1 MFQSFD
7 APATP
12 VTGNRRLAALRAE
25 IAKAGADALLIPHGD
40 EQRNEY
46 LPACNERLAW
56 LTGFTG
62 SAGAALVLADRAVL
76 FVDGRYTLQASQ
88 QVDDNHW
95 QFESLVDT
103 PPAKWLEAQ
112 DKRLTLAYDPWL
124 HSPQDVAALEKA
136 ADLVPLGGNPVDTVW
151 ADRPAPPQGA
161 VSVHPLKFA
170 GRSAEEK
177 RADMDAALAKAGGDI
192 CVLSDATSVN
202 WLFNIRGKDV
212 SHMPLALAHAILCKG
227 EMPLIFIDPAKLD
240 DAARDYL
247 DTLAERHDPSDLIA
261 QIKAMSAGKSVMLD
275 PAQNPHAMFTLVED
289 AGGTVLRESDPVTL
303 PKACKNEAELEGARA
318 AHRRDG
324 AAVSSFLAWMEGQKP
339 GTVSEIEAA
348 ERLEN
353 FRRNMAGNMPLMEV
367 AFDTIS
373 GSGPNGAIVHY
384 RVNEGTNRTAQ
395 AGELYLV
402 DSGGQYQD
410 GTTDITRTIAIGDV
424 TEETKRCYTLVLKG
438 HLAFGRARFPKGT
451 RGMDLDALARNPLW
465 QTGLDYGHGTG
476 HGVGSYLGVHEGPQ
490 NISKR
495 GTAVLEAG
503 MIVSNEPG
511 YYRSGEFGIRIENLE
526 IVTEPTEIAGGDIA
540 MHGFETLTLC
550 PYARDLI
557 ATDLLDVWEIERI
570 NAYHA
575 WVLEELSPRVNEAVK
590 AWLVAACAP
599 L

>member
-1 MFQSFD
+1 MFQSFN
-7 APATP
+7 APAAP
-12 VTGNRRLAALRAE
+12 VTGNKRLAALRAK
-25 IAKAGADALLIPHGD
+25 IAGAGADALLVPHGD

-62 SAGAALVLADRAVL
+62 SAGAALVLADKAIL
-76 FVDGRYTLQASQ
+76 FVDGRYTLQASH
-88 QVDDNHW
+88 QVDGDHW
-95 QFESLVDT
+95 QFESLVDN
-103 PPAKWLEAQ
+103 PPAQWLGSQ
-112 DKRLTLAYDPWL
+112 NKRLTLAYDPWL

-136 ADLVPLGGNPVDTVW
+136 ADLIALSSNPVDAVW
-151 ADRPAPPQGA
+151 PDRPAPPQGA
-161 VSVHPLKFA
+161 VCVHPIRFA
-170 GRSAEEK
+170 GRSAQEK
-177 RADMDAALAKAGGDI
+177 IQDMDATLARSGAHL

-212 SHMPLALAHAILCKG
+212 SHMPLALAHAILRRG
-227 EMPLIFIDPAKLD
+227 EKPLIFVDPAKLND
-240 DAARDYL
+240 DVRDHL
-247 DTLAERHDPSDLIA
+247 EALCERHDPSDLVE
-261 QIKAMSAGKSVMLD
+261 QIKALSAGKKVMLD
-275 PAQNPHAMFTLVED
+275 PAQCPHAMFKLVEG

-303 PKACKNEAELEGARA
+303 PKARKNEAELDGARA
-318 AHRRDG
+318 AHRHDG
-324 AAVSSFLAWMEGQKP
+324 AAISSFLAWLDSQEP
-339 GTVSEIEAA
+339 GTVSEINAA
-348 ERLEN
+348 KRLES
-353 FRRNMAGNMPLMEV
+353 FRRDMAGNMPLMEV

-384 RVNEGTNRTAQ
+384 RVNEDTNRTAQ

-410 GTTDITRTIAIGDV
+410 GTTDITRTVAIGDV
-424 TEETKRCYTLVLKG
+424 TDEMKSCYTLVLKG

-465 QTGLDYGHGTG
+465 QAGFDYGHGTG

-495 GTAVLEAG
+495 GTAVLEPG

-511 YYRSGEFGIRIENLE
+511 YYRNGEFGIRIENLE
-526 IVTEPTEIAGGDIA
+526 IVTVATQIESGDIA

-557 ATDLLDVWEIERI
+557 VTDMLDSWEMERI
-570 NAYHA
+570 NTYHA
-575 WVLEELSPRVNEAVK
+575 RVLEELSPRVDEAVR
-590 AWLVAACAP
+590 AWLKTACAP